1 VLRTF
6 RRRTP
11 RATDV
16 VTPLIAT
23 GNRNNGRIQVQMDD
37 DDSDSEEMTQ
47 EDGVTY
53 KLPAKTVFLDFVAKA
68 KL

>member
-1 VLRTF
+1 
-6 RRRTP
+6 
-11 RATDV
+11 
-16 VTPLIAT
+16 
-23 GNRNNGRIQVQMDD
+23 MDD
-37 DDSDSEEMTQ
+37 DDSDLEEMTQ